1 DHRCHANPEHVDMK
15 ILCPECEVPLCQ
27 ACKEHLT
34 SGSLPPL
41 SLANDM
47 FTGYAPK
54 RIYEEKVT
62 VMELICAS
70 PCITALIC
78 ISMEAKHRHQASAMD
93 EVAHMARH
101 QYGARGNA
109 LTFPLPW
116 EDILR
121 ALQANMDEDADD
133 AVVPRSGA
141 ELASV
146 ARVLLKTNKQGRTTE
161 EDIKNLIHQATVRR
175 QARIAAWKVVVDLIM
190 DLQRAGHPYFIHI
203 SEAKVKAKAEALP
216 VAGVPA
222 EVLTVINE
230 LDDSSEK
237 LQPQKAATPR
247 DAMKDFEEAGRI
259 FAAQRPRAAVP
270 EGQNSQ
276 DTTQTCKA
284 ALKDLTDALTTDTNF
299 PNGYGEE
306 AVPTVPT
313 FEIRTGN
320 ELVDQFQPAYFAVA
334 FCFCFQY
341 ATAYPDV
348 TNTTKEHLARIEGQI
363 TARRS
368 EEAPQIDIHTWA
380 AAMQRRVEAQFRR
393 DWVFGFTLWNY
404 IFRTMVNTQQN
415 AYMYALPN
423 EETGG
428 RTLMKNEDIAKGVME
443 IQDKLHYGTFTDIN
457 GVDKGVN
464 GDFTKLRHVPNLSD
478 GARKVLSNV
487 EARTRNIPGTH
498 EVRKTMR
505 HQTHA
510 NRVCYGTSMF
520 LTFSPSERD
529 TAVMLRLARVR
540 EEDPALTHDASK
552 TFQSRSMPR
561 LDMDFIRLDPEQLE
575 LPNYEQR
582 RAMLSRDPLACADG
596 FHTLVLLTLKH
607 LLGVRCCPR
616 CPDCNATD
624 EPCMNSFGSNATARG
639 GVFGRVDAVY
649 GSIECQKSGT
659 LHGHFQIFIQCF
671 HQFTPLKELIKLQAT
686 DRLEMLRRYTAY
698 SAHVT
703 RTVYADPE
711 AWRRDKDEVEA
722 EWPEYQNCLLM
733 LSRPTYQRDASATP
747 AAWKL
752 QYLHEDVEQLQQRK
766 QHHVHLPDGPNGE
779 RRPLAHCRDPK
790 DPNKCKSGFP
800 RNKWLTEEALVIC
813 PGLADKMGMPCKG
826 KRSMVGLT
834 WGPCND

>member
-1 DHRCHANPEHVDMK
+1 MYLSGVIDTLFKPQ
-15 ILCPECEVPLCQ
+15 P
-27 ACKEHLT
+27 
-34 SGSLPPL
+34 GSLPP
-41 SLANDM
+41 
-47 FTGYAPK
+47 
-54 RIYEEKVT
+54 R
-62 VMELICAS
+62 
-70 PCITALIC
+70 
-78 ISMEAKHRHQASAMD
+78 
-93 EVAHMARH
+93 AHA
-101 QYGARGNA
+101 Q
-109 LTFPLPW
+109 
-116 EDILR
+116 
-121 ALQANMDEDADD
+121 
-133 AVVPRSGA
+133 
-141 ELASV
+141 
-146 ARVLLKTNKQGRTTE
+146 
-161 EDIKNLIHQATVRR
+161 
-175 QARIAAWKVVVDLIM
+175 VVVDLIM

-237 LQPQKAATPR
+237 LQPQKAAAPR

-428 RTLMKNEDIAKGVME
+428 RTLMKSEDIAKGVME
-443 IQDKLHYGTFTDIN
+443 IQDKLHHGTFTDIN

-529 TAVMLRLARVR
+529 TALMLRLARVR

-561 LDMDFIRLDPEQLE
+561 LDMDFIRLDPEQLAADAWRQA
-575 LPNYEQR
+575 QR
-582 RAMLSRDPLACADG
+582 TSAADI
-596 FHTLVLLTLKH
+596 FNQFLLTITRVAATHERHTFIGFKYIS
-607 LLGVRCCPR
+607 LG
-616 CPDCNATD
+616 
-624 EPCMNSFGSNATARG
+624 
-639 GVFGRVDAVY
+639 
-649 GSIECQKSGT
+649 
-659 LHGHFQIFIQCF
+659 
-671 HQFTPLKELIKLQAT
+671 
-686 DRLEMLRRYTAY
+686 
-698 SAHVT
+698 
-703 RTVYADPE
+703 
-711 AWRRDKDEVEA
+711 
-722 EWPEYQNCLLM
+722 
-733 LSRPTYQRDASATP
+733 
-747 AAWKL
+747 
-752 QYLHEDVEQLQQRK
+752 
-766 QHHVHLPDGPNGE
+766 
-779 RRPLAHCRDPK
+779 
-790 DPNKCKSGFP
+790 
-800 RNKWLTEEALVIC
+800 
-813 PGLADKMGMPCKG
+813 
-826 KRSMVGLT
+826 
-834 WGPCND
+834 